1 MGRRSAPVALVFVMA
16 IYHLAMKPISR
27 GGGRSAVAAA
37 AYRSAERLTNERD
50 GLTHDFRHRR
60 GVEHSEII
68 LPKGAEADFARD
80 RSRLWNEAEA
90 AEKRKDSRVARE
102 IEVALPHELDVDERL
117 ALAREFAQGLADR
130 YGVVVDLAVHS
141 PHGGTDVRNHH
152 AHLLLTT
159 RKVEEDGL
167 GEKSEF
173 ELENKKLAALGRP
186 TSHDQ
191 LRDVRADWEE
201 RANRHLGGLGQDIR
215 IDHRSHQARGIE
227 IEPTSHMGVHATQ
240 MERRGKS
247 VTRGRQDQDQGR
259 RNARAIREKPEEVL
273 SLITHEKS
281 VFDRTDVARA
291 LHRYVDDPDAFQE
304 ACAKVMASPQ
314 LVELRPELKDDLG
327 RTLAGARYSTKD
339 MVAVERQMAMS
350 ADRMGQSRTF
360 AVSPRHVERALSD
373 RAFLTGEQREAV
385 RHITAP
391 ERLNAVVGLAGAGK
405 STLLGAA
412 REAWIAQGYE
422 VWGAALAGKAAEGL
436 EESSGISSRTLASW
450 ERRWA
455 REIDLLNAKS
465 VLVIDEAGM
474 VGSRQLSK
482 VLACADRAGAKVVL
496 VGDPEQLQPIGP
508 GAAFRAITE
517 RVGFAE
523 LGQIRRQDAP
533 WQRKASGDFARHRTA
548 QGLQAYAERGAV
560 HLLEDLG
567 EARGAMVRDLLAD
580 MEARPE
586 GSRLLLAHRR
596 ADVADLNEEVR
607 AGRKARGELTGEVIY
622 QTAEGERAFAPG
634 DRILFREN
642 HRVLGVKNGM
652 LGEVEAVAPGRIEVR
667 LDTTRGPTR
676 GPATGRSVSISM
688 ADYAAVDHGYAVTI
702 HKAQGASVDRAYV
715 LASRS
720 MDRHLSYVAMTRH
733 RDEARLYAGRDEFKD
748 MEALAGRLSRAGLK
762 ETTLDYAQRRGIDEP
777 ILVPSALRRELEARA
792 RRSGAAPGP
801 GAGRDQVAEA
811 SVRRGLF
818 DGLSLKPLAER
829 PRLEEVGDLALSRS
843 KSSRPSL
850 GAAAERYADALD
862 ATRKM
867 RERGLP
873 VVARQKQELRAAG
886 EALDGARPGARRDLI
901 SALRHEPEAARAMRE
916 LKGPKRGLRLAG
928 AIGHEERVRRDPA
941 LQAHRLVKE
950 WKRLETQLD
959 RFEDGA
965 NPLAKSPAKTRLM
978 GRMKSIAR
986 VFKAR
991 PELGALAGAPGLQ
1004 ISPLSLLARVIRAP
1018 SLAQAEVE
1026 IDMSKGP
1033 DIER

>member
-1 MGRRSAPVALVFVMA
+1 MGRRSALAALVFVMA

-90 AEKRKDSRVARE
+90 AEKRKDGRVARE
-102 IEVALPHELDVDERL
+102 IEVALPHELDADERL
-117 ALAREFAQGLADR
+117 ALAREFVQGLADR

-159 RKVEEDGL
+159 RKVEKDGL

-247 VTRGRQDQDQGR
+247 VTRGRLDQDQGR

-281 VFDRTDVARA
+281 VFDRADVARA

-327 RTLAGARYSTKD
+327 RTLEPARYSTTD

-350 ADRMGQSRTF
+350 ADRMGQSQTF

-412 REAWIAQGYE
+412 REAWMAQGYE

-450 ERRWA
+450 ERRWE
-455 REIDLLNAKS
+455 RGTDLLNARS

-482 VLACADRAGAKVVL
+482 VLACADQAGAKVVL

-523 LGQIRRQDAP
+523 LGEIRRQDAP
-533 WQRKASGDFARHRTA
+533 WQRKASGDFARHRTG

-567 EARGAMVRDLLAD
+567 AARGAMVRDLLAD

-622 QTAEGERAFAPG
+622 QTTEGERAFAPG

-642 HRVLGVKNGM
+642 HRELGVKNGM

-667 LDTTRGPTR
+667 LDATRGPVR

-733 RDEARLYAGRDEFKD
+733 RFKD
-748 MEALAGRLSRAGLK
+748 LDALAGRLSRAGLK

-777 ILVPSALRRELEARA
+777 ILVPRALRRELEARA
-792 RRSGAAPGP
+792 PRPGAAPGP
-801 GAGRDQVAEA
+801 GAGRDPVAEP

-818 DGLSLKPLAER
+818 DGLSLRPRAER
-829 PRLEEVGDLALSRS
+829 PRLEEVGDLSLRS
-843 KSSRPSL
+843 APPRPSL
-850 GAAAERYADALD
+850 GAAAERYAEALE
-862 ATRKM
+862 AARKM

-873 VVARQKQELRAAG
+873 VMARQMQELRAAG

-916 LKGPKRGLRLAG
+916 LKGSKRGLKLAG

-959 RFEDGA
+959 RLDVQA
-965 NPLAKSPAKTRLM
+965 NPLTQSPAKTKLM
-978 GRMKSIAR
+978 GRMKAIAR

-1004 ISPLSLLARVIRAP
+1004 IGPLSLLARVIRAP

-1026 IDMSKGP
+1026 IDMGKGP